1 MLRLVSAD
9 AVKDIICRYE
19 NRNIQKT
26 MVYEIEKLTGVV
38 ATDEQLL
45 EILGNDDIKME
56 VLSDEIKNIRSRR

>member
-26 MVYEIEKLTGVV
+26 MVYEIEKFTGVA
-38 ATDEQLL
+38 ATNEQMI
-45 EILGNDDIKME
+45 EILGNDEIKME
-56 VLSDEIKNIRSRR
+56 EGK